1 MDQQQT
7 NNLATAVQ
15 SGGAGH
21 PQQKPD
27 LSIVIVSWNTR
38 ELLAECL
45 RSLGEDLQTCPQW
58 QVETFVIDNASHD
71 GSSAMVDRDFPWVH
85 LIEND
90 HNIGFASAN
99 NQAIQ
104 LSQGR
109 YVLLLNPDTK
119 VTFGAIQ
126 ALIDFMEATPAAG
139 AAGSRLVNAD
149 GTLQPSCHPRPT
161 LVRELWRLL
170 HFDRFYA
177 YAIYQ
182 MANWSSTQPQLVDV
196 VQGAS
201 MIVRREVLAQ
211 TGSLDTDYFIYSEE
225 VDWCYRI
232 QRAGWAIYWV
242 PQSVVV
248 HYGGQST
255 QQVAAEMFLRLYQG
269 KVLYFRKNRGWWAA
283 IIYKII
289 LLLAAAVRLA
299 ASPLAWFAAPTQ
311 RARQWQLAGYYRRLV
326 LALPRM

>member
-1 MDQQQT
+1 MHQLKK
-7 NNLATAVQ
+7 NELAAI
-15 SGGAGH
+15 SN
-21 PQQKPD
+21 PMPD

-38 ELLAECL
+38 DLLAQCL
-45 RSLGEDLQTCPQW
+45 TSLGEDLQTCPQW

-71 GSSAMVDRDFPWVH
+71 GSGAMVGKDFPWVH
-85 LIEND
+85 LIQNERNT
-90 HNIGFASAN
+90 GFASAN
-99 NQAIQ
+99 NQAIRM
-104 LSQGR
+104 SQGR

-119 VTFGAIQ
+119 VSIGAMQ
-126 ALIDFMEATPAAG
+126 ALIEFMEATPAAG
-139 AAGSRLVNAD
+139 AAGSRLINAD

-170 HFDRFYA
+170 HLDLFYA
-177 YAIYQ
+177 YAIYK
-182 MANWSSTQPQLVDV
+182 MASWSSTQPRLVDV

-201 MIVRREVLAQ
+201 MLIRREVLAQ

-225 VDWCYRI
+225 VDLCYRI
-232 QRAGWAIYWV
+232 QQAGWAIYWV

-269 KVLYFRKNRGWWAA
+269 KVLYFRKNRGGLAA
-283 IIYKII
+283 SIYKII
-289 LLLAAAVRLA
+289 LLIAAIVRLA
-299 ASPLAWFAAPTQ
+299 VSPLAWFVAPAQ
-311 RARQWQLAGYYRRLV
+311 RAHHWQLANYYRRLV